1 MDVFKEQLV
10 DKKST
15 GIDYL
20 KKIGFIFGGIAVA
33 IVFMTIALATEIF
46 VFMIISAIILYFIV
60 MNLGSFSVEYEYIV
74 TNKDL
79 DVDKIT
85 GKKSRKRLIT
95 VDLKTAEFFGE
106 YNEGNLGNVNATVL
120 ATDGTEFDQYL
131 LVVNHK
137 KLGKVAIVFS
147 PNKDIIEAMKHS
159 LPRNLTR
166 GI

>member
-10 DKKST
+10 EKKSN

-20 KKIGFIFGGIAVA
+20 KKFGFIFGGIAVA
-33 IVFMTIALATEIF
+33 IVFMTISFLF
-46 VFMIISAIILYFIV
+46 NLYLFMIISAIILYFIV
-60 MNLGSFSVEYEYIV
+60 MNLGNFSVEYEYIV

-95 VDLKTAEFFGE
+95 ADILTAEFFGE
-106 YNEGNLGNVNATVL
+106 YSESNLGNVNATVL

-147 PNKDIIEAMKHS
+147 PNKDIIEAMKQN

>member
-10 DKKST
+10 LKKATST
-15 GIDYL
+15 DYV
-20 KKIGFIFGGIAVA
+20 KKIGFIFGGFVIAIA
-33 IVFMTIALATEIF
+33 FMTISFIF
-46 VFMIISAIILYFIV
+46 NLYVFMIISAIILYLIV
-60 MNLGSFSVEYEYIV
+60 MNLGNFSIEYEYIV

-79 DVDKIT
+79 DIDRIK
-85 GKKSRKRLIT
+85 GKKNRKRLIT
-95 VDLKTAEFFGE
+95 VDLESAEFFGE
-106 YNEGNLGNVNATVL
+106 YSERNLGNVNATVL

-137 KLGKVAIVFS
+137 KLGKVAVVFS
-147 PNKDIIEAMKHS
+147 PNRELIEAMKNG